1 LLRTFCNQAAVAVEN
16 ARRFWSES
24 QEAELLARL
33 SQRSSTLIVHTGL
46 QDLYDACV
54 HGGATAFNV
63 EDCSLSLL
71 NNERDTVD
79 LVASSGVPPHVWTG
93 REATLTGPGLTAY
106 CLRSGETLN
115 LGGDEYRDHPAWGG
129 RAGKPFTAHLDYLP
143 SRRCHSLL
151 LTPIL
156 NAQGQRIGV
165 LKLENRRD
173 EGAEQRFSDF
183 ETAMFKTYASQVGL
197 AIERARLFAQ
207 LDQEAERKA
216 RASIGDEIHE
226 ILNLVQGLVLV
237 KTGIAQALLERGDT
251 TGAREQL
258 DMIAKG
264 ALSIKAGLRSTYMDV
279 HRSIPEEG
287 LLSALQ
293 RSAESLG
300 LKLAISVQGREPF
313 PHAVEYALYK
323 IGQEA
328 LNNIHR
334 HAGLGA
340 DDRVEVMLS
349 RASSGYEMRIAD
361 PGRGFNVE
369 TVRIL
374 PDSFGLQ
381 GMERRS
387 RSIGAQLEIESY
399 PGGGTR
405 VRVFG
410 RRPCSPE

>member
-1 LLRTFCNQAAVAVEN
+1 
-16 ARRFWSES
+16 
-24 QEAELLARL
+24 
-33 SQRSSTLIVHTGL
+33 
-46 QDLYDACV
+46 
-54 HGGATAFNV
+54 
-63 EDCSLSLL
+63 
-71 NNERDTVD
+71 
-79 LVASSGVPPHVWTG
+79 
-93 REATLTGPGLTAY
+93 
-106 CLRSGETLN
+106 
-115 LGGDEYRDHPAWGG
+115 
-129 RAGKPFTAHLDYLP
+129 
-143 SRRCHSLL
+143 
-151 LTPIL
+151 
-156 NAQGQRIGV
+156 
-165 LKLENRRD
+165 
-173 EGAEQRFSDF
+173 
-183 ETAMFKTYASQVGL
+183 MFKTYASQVGL